1 MQKPENK
8 FSSFKDITKA
18 SGLVFGDIGTSPIYT
33 LTIIFTLTEPTA
45 LNLMGILSL
54 LFWTLIILV
63 TIEYGWLAMSLSIKG
78 EGGIIVLKEILVS
91 SLKSGRKIAFA
102 TFLGVLGVS
111 LLMGDG
117 VITPA
122 ISILSA
128 VEGLELIPW
137 VGHIDVNTIILITSV
152 IAIILFSVQFV
163 GTDKVSSSFGP
174 IMLLWFSVL
183 FLSGLYYIVQMP
195 GILKAV
201 SPYYAF
207 NFMTHHGLV
216 GFFVLSEVIL
226 CATGGEALYADMGHL
241 GRDPI
246 RHAWYFVFFAL
257 VINYFGQGVY
267 VISSGNSNLILYAMI
282 KSISGVLYV
291 PFLILTLFATIIAS
305 QAMIS
310 AIMSL
315 VYQGI
320 TTRIF
325 PMMKI
330 KFTSTQLKS
339 QIYIGA
345 VNWGL
350 LIAVLFMIFS
360 FKKSENI
367 AAAYGLAVTATM
379 TISSMFMI
387 WIFKLHKNYKRM
399 LVSALVFVVDL
410 IFLFSVFD
418 KIPHGGYWSI
428 IIALVPFFIIE
439 LWARGN
445 KSMYKSFRALPLDTF
460 LISYN
465 QIYSRGNNVEG
476 TALFFTKN
484 FEEIPP
490 YIVHCMIR
498 SNIVYQNNI
507 LVSIST
513 TEKPYGLNYEKVD
526 NIAHGLSGI
535 KIEHG
540 YMEIIDL
547 QSMFKKNNIKEKVIF
562 YGVDDISTKK
572 PLLKV
577 YAFLKKITPS
587 FVRFY
592 TLPYNKLHGVLTRLE
607 I

>member
-1 MQKPENK
+1 
-8 FSSFKDITKA
+8 
-18 SGLVFGDIGTSPIYT
+18 
-33 LTIIFTLTEPTA
+33 
-45 LNLMGILSL
+45 
-54 LFWTLIILV
+54 
-63 TIEYGWLAMSLSIKG
+63 MSLSIKG

-102 TFLGVLGVS
+102 TFLGVVGVS

-122 ISILSA
+122 ISILSS

-137 VGHIDVNTIILITSV
+137 IGQIDTNTIILITSV
-152 IAIILFSVQFV
+152 IAIILFSVQFL

-183 FLSGLYYIVQMP
+183 FISGLIYLVQVP
-195 GILKAV
+195 EVLKAA
-201 SPYYAF
+201 SPYYAI

-216 GFFVLSEVIL
+216 GFLVLSEVIL

-241 GRDPI
+241 GRNPI

-257 VINYFGQGVY
+257 VINYFGQGAY
-267 VISSGNSNLILYAMI
+267 MITTGNSKLILFSMI
-282 KSISGVLYV
+282 KSISGILYV

-339 QIYIGA
+339 QIYISA

-387 WIFKLHKNYKRM
+387 WIFNLQKNYKRM
-399 LVSALVFVVDL
+399 IVSAFVFIVDI

-428 IIALVPFFIIE
+428 IIALVPFFVIE

-445 KSMYKSFRALPLDTF
+445 KSMYKSFRALPFDTF

-465 QIYSRGNNVEG
+465 QIYSRGKNLEG
-476 TALFFTKN
+476 TALFFAKN
-484 FEEIPP
+484 FEKIPP

-498 SNIVYQNNI
+498 TNIIYENNI
-507 LVSIST
+507 LISITT
-513 TEKPYGLNYEKVD
+513 TENPYGISFEKVE
-526 NIAHGLSGI
+526 NLAHGLSGI
-535 KIEHG
+535 KIKHG
-540 YMEIIDL
+540 YMERIDL
-547 QSMFKKNNIKEKVIF
+547 QAMLKKNNIKEKVIF

-577 YAFLKKITPS
+577 FAFLKKMTPS

>member
-1 MQKPENK
+1 MQNSKKK

-33 LTIIFTLTEPTA
+33 LTIIFTLTAPTPQ
-45 LNLMGILSL
+45 NLMGILSL
-54 LFWTLIILV
+54 IFWTLIILV

-91 SLKSGRKIAFA
+91 SLKSGRKVAFA
-102 TFLGVLGVS
+102 TFLGIIGVS

-122 ISILSA
+122 ISILSS

-137 VGHIDVNTIILITSV
+137 IGQIDTNTIILITSV
-152 IAIILFSVQFV
+152 IAILLFSVQFL

-174 IMLLWFSVL
+174 IMILWFSVL
-183 FLSGLYYIVQMP
+183 LISGLIYLVQVP
-195 GILKAV
+195 SVLKAV
-201 SPYYAF
+201 SPYYAI
-207 NFMTHHGLV
+207 NFMANHGLV

-241 GRDPI
+241 GRNPI

-257 VINYFGQGVY
+257 VINYFGQGAY
-267 VISSGNSNLILYAMI
+267 VIATGNSKLILYSMI
-282 KSISGVLYV
+282 KSISGFLYV

-320 TTRIF
+320 TTKIF

-379 TISSMFMI
+379 TISSIFMI
-387 WIFKLHKNYKRM
+387 WIFNLKKNYKRM
-399 LVSALVFVVDL
+399 FVAAFVFVVDL
-410 IFLFSVFD
+410 IFLISVFD

-428 IIALVPFFIIE
+428 IIALIPFLVIE

-445 KSMYKSFRALPLDTF
+445 KAMYKSFRALPFDTF
-460 LISYN
+460 VISYN
-465 QIYSRGNNVEG
+465 QIYGRGNNIEG

-484 FEEIPP
+484 FKEIPP
-490 YIVHCMIR
+490 YIVHCMLR

-507 LVSIST
+507 LVSLTT
-513 TEKPYGLNYEKVD
+513 TERPYGLNYEKVE
-526 NIAHGLSGI
+526 NLAHGLSGI

-547 QSMFKKNNIKEKVIF
+547 QTMLKKNNVKEKVIF
-562 YGVDDISTKK
+562 YGVDDILTKK

-577 YAFLKKITPS
+577 FAFLKKITPS